1 MCSLCRCKGLR
12 SVITFQVAPY
22 TFIAIYFK
30 MASSQESNRPVDLF
44 RVLELPAVCDLL
56 FAFVNSNDLR
66 CLHSLTVVSLQ
77 SAALLNHRTWLVH
90 DEEGNP
96 AFSVTYI

>member
-1 MCSLCRCKGLR
+1 MD
-12 SVITFQVAPY
+12 PY
-22 TFIAIYFK
+22 TFIAIYVK
-30 MASSQESNRPVDLF
+30 MASSPESNRPVDLF

-66 CLHSLTVVSLQ
+66 CLHSLTVVSVQ

-96 AFSVTYI
+96 AFSITYI